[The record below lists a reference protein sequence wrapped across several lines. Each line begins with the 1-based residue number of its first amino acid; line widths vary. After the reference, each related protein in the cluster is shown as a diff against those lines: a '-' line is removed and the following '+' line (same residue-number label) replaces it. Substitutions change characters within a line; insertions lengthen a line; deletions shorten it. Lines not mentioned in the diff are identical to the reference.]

1 MQSIYKGSQS
11 DKKLFL
17 GLVRKELAMS
27 KTLDFL
33 KKEGVFYLATV
44 DGNRAKVRPFGFV
57 TERNEHLTFS
67 ASYISDGEAEF
78 IEKGQPV
85 TTETLS

>member
-11 DKKLFL
+11 DKKFF
-17 GLVRKELAMS
+17 GLRQKRKELAMN

-33 KKEGVFYLATV
+33 KKAGVFYLNG
-44 DGNRAKVRPFGFV
+44 DQAKVRPFGFV

-67 ASYISDGEAEF
+67 ASYFSDGEAEF
-78 IEKGQPV
+78 IEKSQPV